1 MDKDYQNTVEE
12 KAAGAAD
19 ASAPESARRSPL
31 WLVAAVAGLL
41 LTVAAWC
48 ALMFYPVASFWCGL
62 AGIVLSVAGLRVG
75 RCCWRDIAI
84 TSIVASV
91 VLVLVHIIF
100 TWGLEYTVNNL

>member
-1 MDKDYQNTVEE
+1 MDKDYQNTVED
-12 KAAGAAD
+12 KAA
-19 ASAPESARRSPL
+19 ESAETPVPEPPRRSSI
-31 WLVAAVAGLL
+31 WFAAAVAGLL

-62 AGIVLSVAGLRVG
+62 AGIVLSAAGLRVG

-84 TSIVASV
+84 TSIVASA